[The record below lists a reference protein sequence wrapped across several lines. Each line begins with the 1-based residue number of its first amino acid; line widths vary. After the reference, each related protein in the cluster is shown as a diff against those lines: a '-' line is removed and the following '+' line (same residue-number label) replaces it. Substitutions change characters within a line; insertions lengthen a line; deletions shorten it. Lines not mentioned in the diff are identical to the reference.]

1 MKKSENKYENI
12 SPNISYI
19 DEFTLIC
26 NMIRISFEPTFE
38 TISINSKEA
47 LNSPGTSTF
56 RITYVCINIE
66 GVS

>member
-26 NMIRISFEPTFE
+26 NMIRISFERTFE
-38 TISINSKEA
+38 TISINSKET
-47 LNSPGTSTF
+47 LNSPGTSIF
-56 RITYVCINIE
+56 RI
-66 GVS
+66 